1 MNDMVSHAAPGAVPR
16 TVLLVCNR
24 LARQGD
30 AVAASLGEAL
40 EACSLDVVDPGL
52 EDPELIPELIR
63 RYAAEVDVVVLA
75 GGDGTISGAAGALR
89 ETGVPFAI
97 VPLGTANDLARTL
110 AIPDDPAAACRL
122 VTTGRIKAIDLGE
135 VNGRYFFNAAHIGL
149 GVEVE
154 RSLESEIKERW
165 GVLAYARA
173 TLDALSEL
181 RPFAVEIRADGRRQ
195 VLRSVQ
201 ITVGNGRYYGGGMT
215 IAEDAAIDDARLD
228 LYSVAPVSGWQL
240 LRLAPDLRRGRQDR
254 LEAVEVLAGREIEV
268 RTRHPKRVIADG
280 EPIAH
285 TPAVF
290 RVLPGAVRVIVPDD
304 DPQ

>member
-1 MNDMVSHAAPGAVPR
+1 MNGMVSHAAPSAAPR
-16 TVLLVCNR
+16 TALLVCNR

-30 AVAASLGEAL
+30 DVAASLCEAL
-40 EACSLDVVDPGL
+40 EACSLDVVDPR
-52 EDPELIPELIR
+52 PEHPERIPELIR
-63 RYAAEVDVVVLA
+63 RHAAEVDVVVLA

-110 AIPDDPAAACRL
+110 AIPGDPAEACRL
-122 VTTGRIKAIDLGE
+122 VTTGRVKAIDLGE

-149 GVEVE
+149 GVEVK
-154 RSLESEIKERW
+154 RQLESDIKERW

-173 TLDALSEL
+173 AVDALSER
-181 RPFAVEIRADGRRQ
+181 RPFAAEIRADGHRQ

-215 IAEDAAIDDARLD
+215 VAEDAAIDDARLD
-228 LYSVAPVSGWQL
+228 LYTVAPVSGWQL
-240 LRLAPDLRRGRQDR
+240 LRLAPDLRRGSQNRRD
-254 LEAVEVLAGREIEV
+254 AVEVVSGREIEV
-268 RTRHPKRVIADG
+268 RTRHPKQVVADG